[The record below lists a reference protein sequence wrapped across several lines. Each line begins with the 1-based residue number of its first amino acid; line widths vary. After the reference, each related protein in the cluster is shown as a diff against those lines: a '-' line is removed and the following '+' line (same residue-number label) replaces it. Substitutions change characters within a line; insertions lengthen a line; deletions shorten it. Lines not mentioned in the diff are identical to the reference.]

1 MTDRLPTLTDKQ
13 LLKILLRAG
22 CVIKRQTGSH
32 AFLYH
37 PLKERQAT
45 LSLHSRDLRRGM
57 LMQIV
62 AQLGFTEDEFRALL

>member
-1 MTDRLPTLTDKQ
+1 MTERLPTLTDRQ

-37 PLKERQAT
+37 PVKDRQAT
-45 LSLHSRDLRRGM
+45 LALHSRDLRRGL
-57 LMQIV
+57 LMQIIR
-62 AQLGFTEDEFRALL
+62 QLGFTDDEFRALL